1 MARISDEEMARR
13 AEELVLK
20 RIDAEDLGVPSLPLV
35 AVRCI
40 DLLANPDFSVHEVA
54 RAIES
59 DPVVAA
65 RVVRLANSAARSTL
79 EPAKSV
85 IQSVMRLG
93 ADELQALM
101 FEVSARPI
109 FQSHDRTISVL
120 GHELWAHSVAVAL
133 LARAL
138 MRRAEGPQPEAAY
151 LAGLLHDIGKPVM
164 AAMLLDAERRLFNVR
179 TRTWLFPA
187 TWLALI
193 ARAHRRVGIALAEA
207 WRLPA
212 LVVASVREAESYDTD
227 DGTKPANA
235 VRFANALAKTAGVYA
250 GEFDPADVADQV
262 FTGRKL
268 FALSEK
274 ETAGLVDGLRARV
287 EERMA

>member
-1 MARISDEEMARR
+1 MKSLIP
-13 AEELVLK
+13 LLT
-20 RIDAEDLGVPSLPLV
+20 LG
-35 AVRCI
+35 
-40 DLLANPDFSVHEVA
+40 
-54 RAIES
+54 
-59 DPVVAA
+59 
-65 RVVRLANSAARSTL
+65 
-79 EPAKSV
+79 
-85 IQSVMRLG
+85 
-93 ADELQALM
+93 
-101 FEVSARPI
+101 
-109 FQSHDRTISVL
+109 
-120 GHELWAHSVAVAL
+120 AL
-133 LARAL
+133 LAT
-138 MRRAEGPQPEAAY
+138 P
-151 LAGLLHDIGKPVM
+151 
-164 AAMLLDAERRLFNVR
+164 AMLQAKPIIRTVEKTFTVQPGGNFKAATQGGDITIRTADVTEVRIIAKQVMKASTEAEADEILSKLTLTLEQTGNDVKVSVRLFNVR

>member
-120 GHELWAHSVAVAL
+120 GHELWAHSVTVAGSTAANQWSFGVHGSDANGHRSKRPCGAITSATGGHFPFQDGEQMQVPEEHAL
-133 LARAL
+133 LRPGVPLCVHHSSGGWAWCLIRDQSPRASSQ
-138 MRRAEGPQPEAAY
+138 GY
-151 LAGLLHDIGKPVM
+151 
-164 AAMLLDAERRLFNVR
+164 
-179 TRTWLFPA
+179 
-187 TWLALI
+187 
-193 ARAHRRVGIALAEA
+193 
-207 WRLPA
+207 
-212 LVVASVREAESYDTD
+212 
-227 DGTKPANA
+227 
-235 VRFANALAKTAGVYA
+235 
-250 GEFDPADVADQV
+250 
-262 FTGRKL
+262 
-268 FALSEK
+268 
-274 ETAGLVDGLRARV
+274 
-287 EERMA
+287 